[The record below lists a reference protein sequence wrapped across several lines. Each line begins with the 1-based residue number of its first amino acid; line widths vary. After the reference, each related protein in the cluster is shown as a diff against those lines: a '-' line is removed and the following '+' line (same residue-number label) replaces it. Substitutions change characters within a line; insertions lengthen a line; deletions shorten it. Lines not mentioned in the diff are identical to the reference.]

1 MERNQY
7 RLGPIVTC
15 KYFIKLQ
22 ELSVQRLSLFI
33 GDVKF
38 TQKKGGGGGKDDSTA
53 QNRTQGLQAG
63 FAHA

>member
-38 TQKKGGGGGKDDSTA
+38 TQKKGGGGVDD
-53 QNRTQGLQAG
+53 
-63 FAHA
+63 